1 MFIRRAA
8 LKEGLQLHS
17 KEIPIQVFSC
27 EICEISKNTF
37 FYRPPPVTASDWSF
51 EQKDDVKSLS
61 ETPKNITESNL
72 QATFQNIKKILNT
85 FLTTCAASASNGFM

>member
-1 MFIRRAA
+1 M
-8 LKEGLQLHS
+8 
-17 KEIPIQVFSC
+17 
-27 EICEISKNTF
+27 
-37 FYRPPPVTASDWSF
+37 TASDWSF

-61 ETPKNITESNL
+61 ETQKNITESNL